1 MDEKKAPSTDKPQ
14 RSREQVCE
22 NLSFAAK
29 EAFKR
34 LRTNVMMSFDESDAV
49 CRVIGVTSA
58 QPSEGKSTVS
68 LNLAYSLSE
77 LGKRVLLVDADMRR
91 RI

>member
-1 MDEKKAPSTDKPQ
+1 MDEKKAPSTNKPQ

-34 LRTNVMMSFDESDAV
+34 LRTNVMMSFDEGGTRSAV
-49 CRVIGVTSA
+49 SSA
-58 QPSEGKSTVS
+58 
-68 LNLAYSLSE
+68 
-77 LGKRVLLVDADMRR
+77 
-91 RI
+91 